1 MEDIIQARDDQIR
14 ILQFSLDQ
22 RVRTALDSSSSDPSV
37 MLHGPAVL
45 EYTSDL
51 HRAGSSGMSTGFVTD
66 AATTTDTVSDLDSE
80 VGTERDFTELD
91 TDFAS
96 ELGSYSEVSA
106 PSSPHFIGSFTGGSP
121 PTSSAGNS
129 SADEWSDL
137 EVDPLEDLP
146 ITAPHTSALS
156 VTTSE
161 SNSLETRPSSAI
173 VAGDT
178 EATSPGHED
187 QAESTSNVNPT
198 DSLPSLGNVAGNF

>member
-1 MEDIIQARDDQIR
+1 
-14 ILQFSLDQ
+14 
-22 RVRTALDSSSSDPSV
+22 
-37 MLHGPAVL
+37 
-45 EYTSDL
+45 
-51 HRAGSSGMSTGFVTD
+51 VTD

-187 QAESTSNVNPT
+187 QAESNSKVNPT
-198 DSLPSLGNVAGNF
+198 DSLLSLGNVAGNF